1 LIFAEN
7 DTRKA
12 FFFDD
17 LNIRLIAYS
26 GQDIIDKL
34 ETNHNIDIILMDLE
48 MLIIDGIEATLHV
61 KSNIHKLKYWSLLF
75 STMMKIYLTL

>member
-48 MLIIDGIEATLHV
+48 MLIMNGIEATFQV
-61 KSNIHKLKYWSLLF
+61 KSNIHKLKS
-75 STMMKIYLTL
+75 